1 MKLGICIEMIFTD
14 RPFLDRIRLAADAG
28 VRFAEMWFID
38 DKQPGKV
45 AAAAAA
51 AGVTITNTVIG
62 SPDGSVGGGL
72 VDPANRPQWLKR
84 TAATLAFNKA
94 AGIPATIVCT
104 GNVIKGMT
112 TEQMT
117 ANVIEGLKPT
127 VELAEKQGVTLLL
140 EPLNTRLDHAG
151 YLVTGSDQ
159 GAAICRSLKSK
170 AMRLLFDCYHMQ
182 IMEGDLVAHITKNID
197 VIGHFHSA
205 GAPGRHELDQG
216 EVNYPFVV
224 RQIERL
230 GYTGVFGLVYT
241 PTAAHSVS
249 LASMVKHLSALTAR

>member
-1 MKLGICIEMIFTD
+1 MKLGICLEMIFTD

-28 VRFAEMWFID
+28 VRFAEMWFTD
-38 DKQPGKV
+38 DKQPDKV
-45 AAAAAA
+45 ASAAAA

-62 SPDGSVGGGL
+62 SPDSSIGGGL
-72 VDPANRPQWLKR
+72 VDPAHRQEWLKR
-84 TAATLAFNKA
+84 TATTLAFNKA
-94 AGIPATIVCT
+94 AGIPATVVCT

-112 TEQMT
+112 MEQMT
-117 ANVIEGLKPT
+117 VNVIEGLKPT
-127 VELAEKQGVTLLL
+127 VELAEKQGVTLFL

-159 GAAICRSLKSK
+159 GATICRSLKSK

-205 GAPGRHELDQG
+205 GVPGRNELDQG

-224 RQIERL
+224 KQIERL
-230 GYTGVFGLVYT
+230 GYKGVFGLEYA
-241 PTAAHSVS
+241 PTRDHGAS
-249 LASMVKHLSALTAR
+249 LAAMVKHLS